1 MCKWIAKKYLMSK
14 VNDLLED
21 CRGSVDKFRAA
32 AAKWVG
38 RLRNVLSCLET
49 ALAKL
54 DDGRLDQEEVKQ
66 TVDAVREL
74 VKEW

>member
-1 MCKWIAKKYLMSK
+1 MIKWIAKKYLMK
-14 VNDLLED
+14 KMNGLLEE
-21 CRGSVDKFRAA
+21 CRGGVDKFRAA

-54 DDGRLDQEEVKQ
+54 DDGRLDQDEVKQ

-74 VKEW
+74 VKSW